1 VEQGAITIY
10 WASSAGWASVT
21 LTPPRRHLVFTVI
34 PGHRQSFSE
43 SQSLWNIFRRMKQPL
58 EQILGTAQTNGTQTD
73 GAQENGVS
81 DGDGE
86 KKGLKILIVG
96 AGIGGLAAAIAL
108 RKQGHEVLVLSFSS
122 PWLWEFSYTDE
133 RCRFSSKASLRVSSE
148 LQFILPR
155 MPMGF

>member
-1 VEQGAITIY
+1 
-10 WASSAGWASVT
+10 
-21 LTPPRRHLVFTVI
+21 
-34 PGHRQSFSE
+34 
-43 SQSLWNIFRRMKQPL
+43 MKQPL

-81 DGDGE
+81 GGDGE

-108 RKQGHEVLVLSFSS
+108 RKQGHEVLVQSFSS

-133 RCRFSSKASLRVSSE
+133 RCRFSSKASLRVSLE

-155 MPMGF
+155 TPTGF